1 MGTDL
6 AIIAGLKHPG
16 PLLNWRGSEG
26 LSHSIWGLSTGGVSC
41 GMCGSLIF
49 SGSRETLLRTRRFAS
64 CIEE

>member
-49 SGSRETLLRTRRFAS
+49 SGSRETVLRTRPIAS
-64 CIEE
+64 CTEE